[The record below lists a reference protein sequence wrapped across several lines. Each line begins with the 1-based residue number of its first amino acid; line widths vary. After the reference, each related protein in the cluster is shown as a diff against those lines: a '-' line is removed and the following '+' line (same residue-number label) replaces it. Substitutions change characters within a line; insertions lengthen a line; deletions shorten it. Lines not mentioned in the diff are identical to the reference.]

1 VRFNFGH
8 QGVANK
14 ALLFWTLTDKGREQL
29 ATTPGP
35 IAATAASKSTNA
47 SVCSALA
54 CPSPSNDRTA
64 SASDTQLEHSSE

>member
-29 ATTPGP
+29 ATTPG
-35 IAATAASKSTNA
+35 
-47 SVCSALA
+47 
-54 CPSPSNDRTA
+54 
-64 SASDTQLEHSSE
+64 Q